1 MTSTAAAA
9 GSARP
14 RRRPALGDVALAAAG
29 PGDPALVTVRVAAL
43 LAQAEVVITDPQVL
57 HIAST
62 YATEGVE
69 VVPTVDADG
78 VELARPARTK
88 LVIEAA
94 KAGRR
99 AVRLLAGDPEIDGTL
114 AAESA
119 ELAKAKVPF
128 EVAPG
133 VSTVTGVP
141 VYAGLTL
148 GTPKNHEVRVVTYG
162 DTTVAWDSLAQTT
175 GTLVVRN
182 GADHAVDIAKHLMT
196 AGRSGETPIA
206 ITSRGTTVDQRTVVA
221 TLETCAAA
229 VKAHKLSEPGLVVI
243 GDAVAQRGRMDWFE
257 AKPLFGWH
265 VLVPRTQDRGDDAL
279 TLLRRHG
286 AVPVEVPTISVEP
299 PRTPH
304 QIDRAITGLVQGRY
318 EWVIFTSVNAV
329 RAVKEKLDGYG
340 LDARSFA
347 GLKVAAV
354 GRDTE
359 AALIAFGV
367 RPDLMPPTE
376 QTTHA
381 LLDEWPVYDTM
392 ADPINRV
399 FLPRADIATE
409 TLVAG
414 LTELGWEVEDITA
427 YRTVRAAPPPA
438 DTREA
443 IKSGGFDA
451 VVFTSSSTVRNLV
464 GIAGKPHAATVVA
477 CIGPQ
482 TAKTAEEHGLRVD
495 VLSDEPD
502 VMHLVEALAAHG
514 DALRIASIEAG
525 ESTWR
530 PSARR
535 AGARRKVT

>member
-1 MTSTAAAA
+1 MTSTATA
-9 GSARP
+9 SSPRP
-14 RRRPALGDVALAAAG
+14 RRRATLGDAALAAAG

-43 LAQAEVVITDPQVL
+43 LGAAEFIVADPETL
-57 HIAST
+57 HIATT
-62 YATEGVE
+62 YAHEGAE
-69 VVPTVDADG
+69 IASIVDADG
-78 VELARPARTK
+78 VELPRSARAK
-88 LVIEAA
+88 LVVDAA

-99 AVRLLAGDPEIDGTL
+99 VVRLLAGDPEIDGTL

-119 ELAKAKVPF
+119 DLAKAKVPF

-148 GTPKNHEVRVVTYG
+148 GTPRNHEVRVVTFG
-162 DTTVAWDSLAQTT
+162 DTSIKWDSLAQTS
-175 GTLVVRN
+175 GTLVIRN
-182 GADHAVDIAKHLMT
+182 AADHAADVAKHLMG
-196 AGRSGETPIA
+196 AGRDPETPIA
-206 ITSRGTTVDQRTVVA
+206 ITSRGTTVDQRTVIA
-221 TLETCAAA
+221 TLQTCAAA
-229 VKAHKLSEPGLVVI
+229 VKAHRAGGPGIVVV

-257 AKPLFGWH
+257 AKALFGWQ

-279 TLLRRHG
+279 SLLRRHG

-347 GLKVAAV
+347 GLRVAAV
-354 GRDTE
+354 GHDTE

-367 RPDLMPPTE
+367 RPDLMPPSE

-381 LLDEWPVYDTM
+381 LLDEWPVFDSTV
-392 ADPINRV
+392 DPINRI

-464 GIAGKPHAATVVA
+464 GIAGKPHTATVVA

-495 VLSDEPD
+495 VMSDAPD
-502 VMHLVEALAAHG
+502 VAHLVEALATHG
-514 DALRIASIEAG
+514 DVLRIASIEAG